1 MDTEVSPQ
9 SLFEAYHQQ
18 LELSWL
24 TRTQGEALHLTP
36 LKGEADS
43 HSLIGHLNFIH
54 PHCIQ
59 VIGLPELE
67 YLQSL
72 KKNTYQDSL
81 KQLFSGD
88 TVLVILAQSLTAPA
102 ALLHE
107 AESQGIPV
115 LGSAQSSHRLIA
127 DIGYYLRRLL
137 ANTLIIHGVFMDV
150 LGIGV
155 LLTGKSAI
163 GKSELALEL
172 ITRGHRLI
180 ADDAAAFARTGP
192 ETLQGHCP
200 EALQN
205 FLEVRGLGI
214 LNIRAL
220 FGDSAVKQSMPLH
233 LVVHLAPIDPATMQQ
248 LDRLMG
254 TRRNRRLL
262 DVEVPEVELPV
273 APGRNLAVLV
283 EAAARN
289 QILYNTGYDA
299 AQDFIS
305 RQQRLMQ
312 NDLE

>member
-1 MDTEVSPQ
+1 METKVSPQ
-9 SLFEAYHQQ
+9 TLFQAYHER
-18 LELSWL
+18 LGLNWL
-24 TRTQGEALHLTP
+24 TKNRGEGLLLTP
-36 LKGEADS
+36 IKDEGDNR
-43 HSLIGHLNFIH
+43 SLIGHLNFIH
-54 PHCIQ
+54 PHRIQ
-59 VIGLPELE
+59 VIGRSEQE
-67 YLQSL
+67 YLNGL

-81 KQLFSGD
+81 KLLFSAD
-88 TVLVILAQSLTAPA
+88 TVLVILAQSLPPPD
-102 ALLHE
+102 ALLEE
-107 AESQGIPV
+107 AENRNIPV
-115 LGSAQSSHRLIA
+115 LGSAHSSHRLIA
-127 DIGYYLRRLL
+127 DIGYYLRKLL
-137 ANTLIIHGVFMDV
+137 ADTLTVHGVFMDV
-150 LGIGV
+150 MGIGV

-172 ITRGHRLI
+172 VTRGHRLI
-180 ADDAAAFARTGP
+180 ADDAPSFARTGP

-200 EALQN
+200 AALQN

-233 LVVHLAPIDPATMQQ
+233 LVVKLAPIDPESMPQ

-254 TRRNRRLL
+254 TRRKRRLL

-299 AQDFIS
+299 AEDFIS
-305 RQQRLMQ
+305 RQQRLMKK
-312 NDLE
+312 DSE